1 MGNTLT
7 MDQDTV
13 DREYERLQQQS
24 NRTADLLRQ
33 LSDKL
38 AQRAAQGDPTA
49 REYGLDVREIAL
61 SVRDEE
67 QQFKKLLE
75 ELDRLADVQAQEIA
89 RSRSYQQPVY
99 RTYGYGPGYGGGGG
113 GFFGGGFGQ
122 ALAMGAGLGLGEE
135 IIEDIF

>member
-1 MGNTLT
+1 

-33 LSDKL
+33 LGDKL
-38 AQRAAQGDPTA
+38 AQRAAQGDPAA
-49 REYGLDVREIAL
+49 REYGLDVGEIAL
-61 SVRDEE
+61 ALRDEE
-67 QQFKKLLE
+67 QQFKRLLE
-75 ELDRLADVQAQEIA
+75 ELDRMADQQAQEIA

-99 RTYGYGPGYGGGGG
+99 RSYGYSPGYGGG

-122 ALAMGAGLGLGEE
+122 ALAMGAGFGLGEE